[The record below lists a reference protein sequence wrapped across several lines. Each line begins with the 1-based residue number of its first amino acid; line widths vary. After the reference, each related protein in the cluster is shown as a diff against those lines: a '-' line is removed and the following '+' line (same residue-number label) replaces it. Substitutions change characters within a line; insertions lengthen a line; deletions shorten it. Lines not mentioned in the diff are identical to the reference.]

1 MRIVGHKVGR
11 VNTEISGVKRWGGKE
26 GLPGRGSWC
35 FKLINALLASAKQHH
50 KFLSSAADAYLPF
63 AKSSSSCCGEAV
75 DDDDDADE
83 RVV

>member
-1 MRIVGHKVGR
+1 M
-11 VNTEISGVKRWGGKE
+11 
-26 GLPGRGSWC
+26 
-35 FKLINALLASAKQHH
+35 ASAKQHH